1 MVKKIPEEHLYQEEN
16 DFKNKNLNH
25 VYYKDITQK
34 RNAKNVQ
41 EYDDN
46 SYSLWDTINLSYAGN
61 MDLANAVGKVKYSNV
76 WISDIRLLVIRE
88 NCTDYE
94 HRLTQM
100 MFLWKFK

>member
-16 DFKNKNLNH
+16 DFKKKNLNH

-76 WISDIRLLVIRE
+76 
-88 NCTDYE
+88 
-94 HRLTQM
+94 
-100 MFLWKFK
+100 